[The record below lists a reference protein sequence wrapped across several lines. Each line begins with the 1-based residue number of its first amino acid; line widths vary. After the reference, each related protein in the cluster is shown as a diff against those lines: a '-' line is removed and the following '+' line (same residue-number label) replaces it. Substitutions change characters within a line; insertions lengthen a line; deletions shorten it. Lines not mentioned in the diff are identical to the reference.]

1 MSRKRDD
8 EKEPFVN
15 AGCRYDEVRNL
26 YIQQLAFAWLEDS
39 TAGATRA
46 SVNKQIDIVA
56 QGGLAHGRE
65 IVFELFKVANEDE
78 DITSP
83 ANTSPS
89 VSSSQ
94 FYLLLGFILCIRS
107 TPGHES
113 CSRSHPLGI
122 VEGGAH

>member
-1 MSRKRDD
+1 M
-8 EKEPFVN
+8 
-15 AGCRYDEVRNL
+15 
-26 YIQQLAFAWLEDS
+26 
-39 TAGATRA
+39 GATRT
-46 SVNKQIDIVA
+46 SVNKQIDIIA

-94 FYLLLGFILCIRS
+94 FYLLLGFILYI
-107 TPGHES
+107 
-113 CSRSHPLGI
+113 
-122 VEGGAH
+122 

>member
-8 EKEPFVN
+8 EKEPCVD

-26 YIQQLAFAWLEDS
+26 YIQQLAFVWLEDS
-39 TAGATRA
+39 TEGATRA
-46 SVNKQIDIVA
+46 SVNNQIDIVA

-65 IVFELFKVANEDE
+65 VVFELFKVANEDE

-94 FYLLLGFILCIRS
+94 FYLFLGSILCIRS

-113 CSRSHPLGI
+113 RSQSHPLGI
-122 VEGGAH
+122 GEGGAH